1 MPQASQFKHEDCV
14 AMLLEH
20 GADPNAM
27 DNTGSTA
34 LHYAV
39 WHNSTSMTAKLL
51 AHNADFSIKNEVKRH
66 SFDLHTYVFPTYFK
80 ILHWDPDTALT

>member
-51 AHNADFSIKNEVKRH
+51 AHNADFSIKNEVKKTQ
-66 SFDLHTYVFPTYFK
+66 F
-80 ILHWDPDTALT
+80 